1 MKLKEVMS
9 TDVEVIHPTDSL
21 QTAAQ
26 KMRDRDIGFLPVVEA
41 GQLLGVVT
49 DRDLVL
55 RTMATGMDMKT
66 MLGRDMV
73 TSPGLYVF
81 DDQTV
86 DEAGQIMQE
95 NQIRRLVILNRK
107 DGNVVGVVSLG
118 DLATNTP
125 PEEAGDVLK
134 SVSSTGVVKT
144 TR

>member
-9 TDVEVIHPTDSL
+9 TDVEVMHPTDSL

-86 DEAGQIMQE
+86 EEAGQIMRDH
-95 NQIRRLVILNRK
+95 QIRRLVILNRK
-107 DGNVVGVVSLG
+107 DGTVVGVVSLG
-118 DLATNTP
+118 DLATNAP
-125 PEEAGDVLK
+125 LEEAGDVLK
-134 SVSSTGVVKT
+134 SVSSAGVVKT
-144 TR
+144 GR

>member
-1 MKLKEVMS
+1 
-9 TDVEVIHPTDSL
+9 
-21 QTAAQ
+21 
-26 KMRDRDIGFLPVVEA
+26 VEA

-55 RTMATGMDMKT
+55 RTMASGMDMKT

-86 DEAGQIMQE
+86 DEAGQIMRDH
-95 NQIRRLVILNRK
+95 QIRRLVILNRK
-107 DGNVVGVVSLG
+107 DGTVVGVVSLG

-125 PEEAGDVLK
+125 SEEAGDVLK
-134 SVSSTGVVKT
+134 SVSSTGVVKS
-144 TR
+144 R

>member
-1 MKLKEVMS
+1 MS
-9 TDVEVIHPTDSL
+9 TDVEVVHPTDSL
-21 QTAAQ
+21 QIAAQ

-86 DEAGQIMQE
+86 DEAGQIMRDH
-95 NQIRRLVILNRK
+95 QIRRLVILSRS

-125 PEEAGDVLK
+125 SEEAGDVLK

-144 TR
+144 R

>member
-9 TDVEVIHPTDSL
+9 TDVEVVHPTDSL

-86 DEAGQIMQE
+86 DEAGQIMRDH
-95 NQIRRLVILNRK
+95 QIRRLVILNRK

-125 PEEAGDVLK
+125 SEEAGDVLK
-134 SVSSTGVVKT
+134 SVSSTGVVKP